1 MGNRIFS
8 LYLNVV
14 LKRPGI
20 FTIILLALSAV
31 VASNIVH
38 FELDASAD
46 SLTLEDDEDLRYYR
60 EIRKHFP
67 SSDDFLV
74 VAYSPNQ
81 DLFSDKSLGILAAL
95 QQDLLTLESV
105 TAVNSI
111 LNVPLLHDP
120 DMELTTVSDYIV
132 TLEDPGVDREEAKK
146 ELLSNPIYRDMLISR
161 DAKTVAIQIV
171 FDTDPEALRL
181 VDRREEL
188 RDKRR
193 LGRLTIS
200 EKNELSRVSLKAKD
214 LNARKLEIHRD
225 NVRAIREITAQYK
238 ENARIF
244 LGGMPM
250 IVVDMTE
257 YVRNDLR
264 VFGGGVVIFLV
275 VILFVIFRRPRWVIL
290 PLFCSVV
297 TCMVMTGYLGMVR
310 FPVTVISSN
319 FISLLLI
326 ITISMI
332 IHLTVRYREIAKLN
346 PDADQQQLVGDT
358 LKAMIWPCLYTALT
372 TMVAFF
378 SLLVSGIRP
387 VIDFGMMM
395 SIGIAI
401 AFFMAFTL
409 FPSILLILQRSKGAM
424 ETGGDKKP
432 LSLYFADFTKAYG
445 NKLVLMCVAITL
457 FCFVGIS
464 RLSVENRFIDYFK
477 ESTEIHQ
484 GMKEIDKQL
493 GGTTPMDIIIS
504 GVVPVDLPDV
514 VEEVSEANIIDDF
527 SDEYEAEE
535 ADCFVDD
542 ECLED
547 VYADSTFFTVE
558 RVEGINRIHQYLDD
572 LPETGKVLSVAS
584 TMQVTERIKGAPL
597 STLELAFMN
606 SLFPEELRELLL
618 DPYLNEETGQIRF
631 TMRVMDSNPDLKRAE
646 FIDTVRNHLV
656 HELEVDEDKLRFTS
670 MLVLYNNMLQSL
682 FKSQIATLGVV
693 FVGVMLM
700 FWLLFQSLSIA
711 FIAILPNLFAASFV
725 LGMMGWIGIPLDM
738 MTITIAAISVGIAV
752 DNTIHYI
759 YRFRVE
765 FPKDR
770 NYGAAM
776 FRSHQSIGRAMY
788 YTSVTI
794 IVGFSILGFSNFNPT
809 IYFGLFTSLAMFIAL
824 LGSLTLLPQLLI
836 MFQPLG
842 KNEQLKT
849 VSF

>member
-1 MGNRIFS
+1 MGGWIFS
-8 LYLNVV
+8 LYFKVV
-14 LKRPGI
+14 LKRPEI
-20 FTIILLALSAV
+20 FTVVLLVISAII
-31 VASNIVH
+31 ASNITH

-46 SLTLEDDEDLRYYR
+46 SLTLEDDEDVRYYR
-60 EIRKHFP
+60 EMRKHFP
-67 SSDDFLV
+67 STDDFLV
-74 VAYSPNQ
+74 IAYSPNR
-81 DLFSDKSLGILAAL
+81 DLFSDQSLGILAAL
-95 QQDLLTLESV
+95 QHDLLELEGV
-105 TAVNSI
+105 AAVNSI

-132 TLEDPGVDREEAKK
+132 TLEDPGVDRKAAKR
-146 ELLSNPIYRDMLISR
+146 ELLSNPIYRNMLISR

-171 FDTDPEALRL
+171 FDSDPEARKLI
-181 VDRREEL
+181 DRREDL

-193 LGRLTIS
+193 ESKLTRD
-200 EKNELSRVSLKAKD
+200 EKRELDRVSREAKD
-214 LNARKLEIHRD
+214 VNARRLQVHRN
-225 NVRAIREITAQYK
+225 NVSAIREITSQYR

-264 VFGGGVVIFLV
+264 VFGGGVMVFLIV
-275 VILFVIFRRPRWVIL
+275 VLFFIFRRPRWVIL

-297 TCMVMTGYLGMVR
+297 TCLVMTGYLGLVR

-346 PDADQQQLVGDT
+346 PDADQQDLVGET
-358 LKAMIWPCLYTALT
+358 LKAMVWPCLYTALT

-387 VIDFGMMM
+387 VIDFGIMM

-409 FPSILLILQRSKGAM
+409 FPSILLILQRSKGYG
-424 ETGGDKKP
+424 EEDGDGKP
-432 LSLYFADFTKAYG
+432 LSMYFADFTKAYG
-445 NKLVLMCVAITL
+445 NKLVLLCVGITL
-457 FCFVGIS
+457 FSFVGIS

-504 GVVPVDLPDV
+504 GVVPVEMPVDELSTD
-514 VEEVSEANIIDDF
+514 ELAMTDELDIEDD
-527 SDEYEAEE
+527 
-535 ADCFVDD
+535 DCFLDD
-542 ECLED
+542 DCLDD
-547 VYADSTFFTVE
+547 VYAESTFFTVE
-558 RVEGINRIHQYLDD
+558 RVAKFNRIHQYLDT
-572 LPETGKVLSVAS
+572 LPETGKVLSVAT
-584 TMQVTERIKGAPL
+584 TMQVTERINGAPL
-597 STLELAFMN
+597 TTLELAFLDSM
-606 SLFPEELRELLL
+606 FPEELRKLLL
-618 DPYLNEETGQIRF
+618 DPYLNEELGQVRF
-631 TMRVMDSNPDLKRAE
+631 TMRVMDSNPDLNRAE
-646 FIDTVRNHLV
+646 FIEKVRNHLINNLGV
-656 HELEVDEDKLRFTS
+656 EEDKMRFTS

-682 FKSQIATLGVV
+682 FQSQIATLGVV

-711 FIAILPNLFAASFV
+711 LVAILPNLFAASFV

-759 YRFRVE
+759 YRFRIE

-770 NYGAAM
+770 NYEAAM
-776 FRSHQSIGRAMY
+776 FRSHRSIGRAMY

-809 IYFGLFTSLAMFIAL
+809 VYFGLFTSLAMFIAL

-836 MFQPLG
+836 IFQPLG
-842 KNEQLKT
+842 KNEA
-849 VSF
+849 